1 VTALRFCHVTTFYPP
16 YGFGGDAVDVQRWAH
31 ALARRG
37 HDVTVVHDIDAF
49 AALDHSG
56 SPSQARAP
64 APTVG
69 RAAAVAGDPAAH
81 TPAVEPD
88 GVRVIGLRSPVGA
101 LSPALTHQVG
111 RPVVHGRRLR
121 RLLADGAFDV
131 VNFHNVSLVGG
142 PGVLGYGDALKLY
155 TAREHWLVCPTHV
168 LWRHGREPCTG
179 RQCLRCVASYH
190 RPPQVWRYT
199 GALERSLRHV
209 DAFVALSEF
218 SRAKHAEFG
227 FTRAMEV
234 IPSFAPDAL
243 APDSGPGD
251 TTSSP
256 APAPYFLFAGRLE
269 RLKGLGDVLPL
280 FTDGRVDAD
289 LLVAGTG
296 EHEAELRA
304 LAGDSPR
311 VKFLGRVP
319 ADELVRLYAG
329 AVAVVVPS
337 IGYETFGVVIVEALR
352 VGTPVVAR
360 RLGPFPEIVG
370 DAGELF
376 STTGELQRVLTRL
389 LDEPATRAAYA
400 ERAAARFR
408 TFYCEDAVVPQYL
421 ELVARVAARTGRTR
435 IVDALG
441 VDGVGRCAPS

>member
-1 VTALRFCHVTTFYPP
+1 MTPLRFCHVTTFYPP
-16 YGFGGDAVDVQRWAH
+16 YSFGGDAVDVQRWAH

-37 HDVTVVHDIDAF
+37 HDVTVVHDVDAF

-69 RAAAVAGDPAAH
+69 GAAAVAGGDSGH
-81 TPAVEPD
+81 TPSIEPE

-111 RPVVHGRRLR
+111 RPVVHSRRLR
-121 RLLADGAFDV
+121 RLLANGAFDV

-209 DAFVALSEF
+209 DAFIVLSEF

-227 FTRAMEV
+227 FSRAMEV
-234 IPSFAPDAL
+234 IPSFAPDAP
-243 APDSGPGD
+243 APATPA
-251 TTSSP
+251 P

-269 RLKGLGDVLPL
+269 RLKGLDDVLPL

-296 EHEAELRA
+296 EHEPELRA
-304 LAGDSPR
+304 LAGGSPR
-311 VKFLGRVP
+311 VRFLGRVP
-319 ADELVRLYAG
+319 ADELGRLFAG

-360 RLGPFPEIVG
+360 RLGPFPEIIG

-408 TFYCEDAVVPQYL
+408 AFYREDVVVPQYL

-435 IVDALG
+435 IADALG
-441 VDGVGRCAPS
+441 ADGVGGCAPS